1 MSRRERRGEEN
12 TFSMSVGIKD
22 VARVANVSAA
32 TVSRVLAGRN
42 VDLAMRERVL
52 AAVRSTGYRPNLAA
66 RRLRSRHT
74 NTIGLIVAD
83 IRNPFFTAVS
93 RAIENLAYS
102 RGQRVILCNTDEDP
116 AREAMYLQLMQ
127 EERVA
132 GVILAP
138 TRDGLANITRTK
150 PDYPMVLIDRAAP
163 GIAHDCVVLD
173 NGAMSEMLVEHLH
186 DRGFRRIAGL
196 FGATSR
202 TGMERRAGFEAAA
215 QRLGLVAE
223 AIAVPHGD
231 GEVAEVMADLLARA
245 DRPQALVAS
254 NGVTLLAV
262 LRTLREHGLSV
273 PDDIAL
279 VGFDNE
285 GWMDIVGG
293 GLSVIE
299 QPVEEIGRTAM
310 AMLID
315 RFDHPD
321 AATRKVVLA
330 GRLIS
335 RGSSVS
341 PMSAPSPSVTA

>member
-1 MSRRERRGEEN
+1 
-12 TFSMSVGIKD
+12 MSVGIKD

-173 NGAMSEMLVEHLH
+173 NGAMSEMLVKHLH
-186 DRGFRRIAGL
+186 DRGFCRIAGL

-335 RGSSVS
+335 RGSSLS
-341 PMSAPSPSVTA
+341 PIPAPSPSVTA

>member
-231 GEVAEVMADLLARA
+231 GEVAEAMADLLARA

-335 RGSSVS
+335 RGSSLS
-341 PMSAPSPSVTA
+341 PISAPSPSVTA

>member
-335 RGSSVS
+335 RGSSLS
-341 PMSAPSPSVTA
+341 PIPAPSPSVTA